1 MSFSNAAGRTQLL
14 RVVGECADRLA
25 VALGLLSGAYELL
38 DERAAERLEDGLFR
52 PVQAA
57 YGRLRRTHSE
67 FAARSGLHGR
77 DFTPAPEG
85 APARGL
91 QGLVES
97 AVGEVLAADGELAA
111 LQDSMLP
118 VEVGDAELRDGLQ
131 QVRLGLAGVSPAAR
145 QMLRT
150 FGR

>member
-1 MSFSNAAGRTQLL
+1 VSFSSAEGRTQLL
-14 RVVGECADRLA
+14 QVVGGSADRLA

-38 DERAAERLEDGLFR
+38 DERSAEQLEDGLFR
-52 PVQAA
+52 PVQGA
-57 YGRLRRTHSE
+57 YGRLRRTHAE
-67 FAARSGLHGR
+67 FAARHGLPGR
-77 DFTPAPEG
+77 QFAPAAEG

-91 QGLVES
+91 QGLVEG

-118 VEVGDAELRDGLQ
+118 VEVGDEELRAGLQ
-131 QVRLGLAGVSPAAR
+131 QVRTGLAGVPAAAR

>member
-1 MSFSNAAGRTQLL
+1 VVAGA
-14 RVVGECADRLA
+14 ADRLA

-38 DERAAERLEDGLFR
+38 DERSAEQLEEQIFR
-52 PVQAA
+52 PVQVA

-67 FAARSGLHGR
+67 FAARSGLPGR
-77 DFTPAPEG
+77 DFAPAPEG

-91 QGLVES
+91 QGLLDS
-97 AVGEVLAADGELAA
+97 AVSEVLAADGELGT

-118 VEVGDAELRDGLQ
+118 VEVGDPELRGGLQ
-131 QVRLGLAGVSPAAR
+131 DVRSRLSGVSPAAR
-145 QMLRT
+145 GLMRT

>member
-1 MSFSNAAGRTQLL
+1 VSFSSADGRTQLL
-14 RVVGECADRLA
+14 QVVGESADRLA

-38 DERAAERLEDGLFR
+38 DERAAEQLEDELFR
-52 PVQAA
+52 PVQLA
-57 YGRLRRTHSE
+57 YGRLRRTYTE
-67 FAARSGLHGR
+67 FAARYGLPGR
-77 DFTPAPEG
+77 EFGAAPEG

-91 QGLVES
+91 QGLVEG

-118 VEVGDAELRDGLQ
+118 VEVGDAELRGGLQ
-131 QVRLGLAGVSPAAR
+131 ETRSGLAGVSSAAR
-145 QMLRT
+145 QMMRT

>member
-1 MSFSNAAGRTQLL
+1 MSFSSADGRAQLL
-14 RVVGECADRLA
+14 TVVGQAADRLA

-38 DERAAERLEDGLFR
+38 DERSAEQLEEQIFR
-52 PVQAA
+52 PVQLA

-67 FAARSGLHGR
+67 FAARYELPGR
-77 DFTPAPEG
+77 DFAPAPEG

-91 QGLVES
+91 QGLLDS
-97 AVGEVLAADGELAA
+97 AVSEVQAADNELAT

-118 VEVGDAELRDGLQ
+118 VEVGDAELRGGLQ
-131 QVRLGLAGVSPAAR
+131 DVRSRLAGVSPAAR
-145 QMLRT
+145 GLMRT